1 MMIARWSIDAR
12 FGHKP
17 RVIQVMQSW
26 SQQIGTQIG
35 WTPEQM
41 KLYTGSIGARE
52 STVQSEVLIADLAEL
67 NRAWDKL
74 ATIEA
79 HKQWSKDLEPYI
91 VSGSPRWEVFRVIE

>member
-17 RVIQVMQSW
+17 TVIASMKKW
-26 SQQIGTQIG
+26 HEEIGSQIG
-35 WTPEQM
+35 WTAD
-41 KLYTGSIGARE
+41 KTRLYTGSLGVPE
-52 STVQSEVLIADLAEL
+52 STVQSEILIADLADL

-74 ATIEA
+74 ATIDA
-79 HKQWSKDLEPYI
+79 HKQWSKDLEPHI